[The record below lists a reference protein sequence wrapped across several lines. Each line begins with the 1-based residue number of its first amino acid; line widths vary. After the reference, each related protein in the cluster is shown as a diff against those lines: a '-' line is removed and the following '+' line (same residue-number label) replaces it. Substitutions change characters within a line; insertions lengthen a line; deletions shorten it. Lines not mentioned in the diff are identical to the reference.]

1 MYGNLTKKREK
12 LVYKTI
18 LESVP
23 GASNIS
29 NDYYIDFEDGS
40 YLSTDDIR
48 EIINLCRPHHRSKLL
63 VRQMREQVQV
73 IFIGSL
79 QPKRRFSK
87 NNRMTSRNFDKY
99 FTQQVLEAGS
109 GRFHPRNNR
118 HETIGT
124 EFAQT
129 SRRIPLLSAES

>member
-40 YLSTDDIR
+40 YLSTEDIR
-48 EIINLCRPHHRSKLL
+48 EIINLYDRIDDEIESYIEDNDLDNVFNEEEIKCHFKEYDENGFFDMDQATLKPLADFAL
-63 VRQMREQVQV
+63 NVY
-73 IFIGSL
+73 
-79 QPKRRFSK
+79 
-87 NNRMTSRNFDKY
+87 RNF
-99 FTQQVLEAGS
+99 L
-109 GRFHPRNNR
+109 
-118 HETIGT
+118 
-124 EFAQT
+124 
-129 SRRIPLLSAES
+129 